1 MTAEHLK
8 KAFTDFIPPANTIE
22 REMQILCAV
31 LECTSRELLPE
42 KYRDLDRGA
51 VQARVNEIKRTL
63 RLA

>member
-1 MTAEHLK
+1 
-8 KAFTDFIPPANTIE
+8 
-22 REMQILCAV
+22 V
-31 LECTSRELLPE
+31 LECTSRELLPA